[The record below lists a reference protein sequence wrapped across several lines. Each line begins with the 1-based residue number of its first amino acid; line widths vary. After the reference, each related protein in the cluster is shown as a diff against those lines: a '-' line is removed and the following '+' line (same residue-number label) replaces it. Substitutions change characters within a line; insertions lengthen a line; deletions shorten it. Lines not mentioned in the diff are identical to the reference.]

1 MTVDNYITALEKI
14 KLAICEVLGALKA
27 EKFKSERC
35 ETPEKEELAITFTEK
50 EIEKL
55 PKHIKLLFKA
65 NRIRATVRQRNGVY
79 EIRCQFNNNK
89 ITASSKLLE
98 TAKKKFLQKLNEIL
112 PPALAPTINNILF
125 SDYAKKWLEIKKR
138 TTKPSTYKEYERSV
152 NVDLIPFF
160 KAKTITSITRDS
172 LQSFLFE
179 MIDQGKNRKAE
190 KSHLVLRC
198 IFDLACSDLAIQ
210 SPMAKIVLPKRQQKK
225 GLPLTL
231 EEESKLVNYCLR
243 NEDSASCSALLVL
256 LFFGL
261 RRSEL
266 KTLTVK
272 DNELTVITS
281 KTKMGKGE
289 VLRSIPFTP
298 IFKRV
303 LAHVDFEKAK
313 NANVNSVSSALK
325 RVFPNHHL
333 HELRYTFITRCKE
346 SGVNLEAV
354 MLWAGHEEDGDV
366 RSSRVN
372 RGYTVYSAD
381 YLKREA
387 EKVNYIVDITWVL
400 FPTYTQLFGV

>member
-14 KLAICEVLGALKA
+14 KLAICEVVGALKA
-27 EKFKSERC
+27 EKFKSERD
-35 ETPEKEELAITFTEK
+35 ETPIKEESAIFFTEK

-55 PKHIKLLFKA
+55 PKHIKLLFKS

-89 ITASSKLLE
+89 ITASSKILE

-112 PPALAPTINNILF
+112 PPALAPTLNNILF

-138 TTKPSTYKEYERSV
+138 TTKPSTYKDYERSV

-160 KAKTITSITRDS
+160 KAKTIISITRDS

-190 KSHLVLRC
+190 KLHLVLRC
-198 IFDLACSDLAIQ
+198 IFDLACSDLAMP

-256 LFFGL
+256 LYFGL

-325 RVFPNHHL
+325 RVFPSHHL

-387 EKVNYIVDITWVL
+387 EKVNYIIDIT
-400 FPTYTQLFGV
+400 

>member
-14 KLAICEVLGALKA
+14 KFAICEIIGALQA
-27 EKFKSERC
+27 EKFKSQRN
-35 ETPEKEELAITFTEK
+35 ETPIKEESAIFFTEK

-55 PKHIKLLFKA
+55 PKHIKLLFKS

-89 ITASSKLLE
+89 ITASSTLLE
-98 TAKKKFLQKLNEIL
+98 VAKKKFLQKLNDIL
-112 PPALAPTINNILF
+112 PPALAPTLNNALF
-125 SDYAKKWLEIKKR
+125 SDYATKWLEIKKR
-138 TTKPSTYKEYERSV
+138 TTKPSTYKDYERSV
-152 NVDLIPFF
+152 NVDLMPIF
-160 KAKTITSITRDS
+160 KTKTLNSITRDF
-172 LQSFLFE
+172 LQTFLFD
-179 MIDQGKNRKAE
+179 MVDSGKNRKAE
-190 KSHLVLRC
+190 KLHLILRC
-198 IFDLACSDLAIQ
+198 IFDLASSDFAIT

-231 EEESKLVNYCLR
+231 EEESKLVKYCLL
-243 NEDSASCSALLVL
+243 NKDNLTSSALLVL
-256 LFFGL
+256 LYFGL

-266 KTLTVK
+266 KTLTVR

-289 VLRSIPFTP
+289 LLRSIPFTP
-298 IFKRV
+298 IFKRF

-313 NANVNSVSSALK
+313 NANVNSVTTALK
-325 RVFPNHHL
+325 RVLPSHHL

-366 RSSRVN
+366 KSSRIN
-372 RGYTVYSAD
+372 RGYTVYSTD
-381 YLKREA
+381 YLKSEA
-387 EKVNYIVDITWVL
+387 QKVNYIVDIT
-400 FPTYTQLFGV
+400 

>member
-1 MTVDNYITALEKI
+1 MTVENYISALEKI
-14 KLAICEVLGALKA
+14 KLALCEVIGALHA
-27 EKFKSERC
+27 EKFKAERD
-35 ETPEKEELAITFTEK
+35 ETQKKEELAINFTEK

-89 ITASSKLLE
+89 ITASSKVLE
-98 TAKKKFLQKLNEIL
+98 TAKKKFLQKLNDICTVSL
-112 PPALAPTINNILF
+112 PPTINTTLF

-160 KAKTITSITRDS
+160 NFKTLNLITRDS
-172 LQSFLFE
+172 LQNFLFE
-179 MIDQGKNRKAE
+179 LIDEGKNRKAE
-190 KSHLVLRC
+190 KLHLILRC
-198 IFDLACSDLAIQ
+198 VFDLASSDFGIT
-210 SPMAKIVLPKRQQKK
+210 SPMAKIVLPSRQRKK
-225 GLPLTL
+225 GIPLTL
-231 EEESKLVNYCLR
+231 EEESKMVNYCLR
-243 NEDSASCSALLVL
+243 NKDSASCSALLVL
-256 LFFGL
+256 LYFGL

-272 DNELTVITS
+272 DSELTVITS

-289 VLRSIPFTP
+289 VLRFIPFTP
-298 IFKRV
+298 VFKRV

-325 RVFPNHHL
+325 RVLPNHHL

-354 MLWAGHEEDGDV
+354 MLWAGHEEDRDV
-366 RSSRVN
+366 KSSRIN
-372 RGYTVYSAD
+372 RGYTVYSAN
-381 YLKREA
+381 YLKSEA
-387 EKVNYIVDITWVL
+387 EKVNYIVDIT
-400 FPTYTQLFGV
+400 